1 MPINKNIWYKV
12 RFNLRIYYMLEV
24 IIIQY
29 DIINFLNPLN
39 RCSIFS
45 FASCRNPLLAE
56 VIVRGIFPAWK
67 SLQTARLYLC
77 PFWRMFP
84 GTWLS
89 TFSKIQQIISI
100 AKLTVKHHLQSLSCL
115 RGNLSF
121 SRFFITFVANK
132 KYRESLQTTFHLE
145 TQLHWSLMLA
155 RIWVWTLLTHLIDQL

>member
-1 MPINKNIWYKV
+1 MELLLSTLKNIWYKV

-45 FASCRNPLLAE
+45 FSSCQNPLLAE

-84 GTWLS
+84 RIWLS

-145 TQLHWSLMLA
+145 TQLHWC
-155 RIWVWTLLTHLIDQL
+155 

>member
-1 MPINKNIWYKV
+1 MELLLSTLKNIWYKV
-12 RFNLRIYYMLEV
+12 RFNFRIYYMLEV

-89 TFSKIQQIISI
+89 TFSKIHYNHF
-100 AKLTVKHHLQSLSCL
+100 KNETNRKNHLQCLSCL
-115 RGNLSF
+115 CGDLSF

-145 TQLHWSLMLA
+145 TIILVLH
-155 RIWVWTLLTHLIDQL
+155 R

>member
-1 MPINKNIWYKV
+1 MELLLSTLKNIWYKV

-45 FASCRNPLLAE
+45 FSSCQNPLLAE

-67 SLQTARLYLC
+67 SLQTARLYWC

-84 GTWLS
+84 RTWLS
-89 TFSKIQQIISI
+89 TFSKYNKNYFYYETGNRLKTIPLEPLLSSWRLVVFQILHHICCQQEVQGIPPDY
-100 AKLTVKHHLQSLSCL
+100 LSPWD
-115 RGNLSF
+115 N
-121 SRFFITFVANK
+121 
-132 KYRESLQTTFHLE
+132 
-145 TQLHWSLMLA
+145 
-155 RIWVWTLLTHLIDQL
+155 